1 QGVVEVVLVV
11 GVKGLQLWE
20 ILGGLK
26 EEGEGVREE
35 EEGVREEEEGVR
47 CKEMGYMTE
56 DEIRKNLEHDYMEY
70 ILLQEEQKFDAYQ

>member
-1 QGVVEVVLVV
+1 MSMERMHLQEVEVEVEGQGVVEVVLVV

-47 CKEMGYMTE
+47 CKEMGYV
-56 DEIRKNLEHDYMEY
+56 
-70 ILLQEEQKFDAYQ
+70 LLHIH